1 MSDSTANAAQSAG
14 STSGRRGQE
23 RYVAPLDE
31 TPLREIDVVDV
42 NAVPESQWREAWK
55 RLRVSPLFWL
65 ATLILVVLAVMV
77 TFPSLF
83 TDADPN
89 QASLGNQFGPPSEG
103 HPFGY
108 NFQGADIWA
117 RTVYGARASVAVGV
131 LATIVTVLLG
141 VVTGAI
147 AGFYGGIVDTLI
159 SRISDI
165 FFSIPLLLA
174 AITVLSVINNLI
186 PNRSFWTAVIV
197 VVMALALFAWPQIT
211 RQMRGAVLEV
221 KNLEFVDAAT
231 AIGASKLTNLRRHI
245 VPNALSP
252 VIVTATITL
261 GIFIVSESALS
272 FLGLGLPQN
281 IVSWGNDLSD
291 AQNLVRSGQNLIVMY
306 VPATAL
312 AITVLG
318 FVLLG
323 EAVREALDPK
333 AKKS

>member
-1 MSDSTANAAQSAG
+1 MYDKQSG
-14 STSGRRGQE
+14 DIRPGQE
-23 RYVAPLDE
+23 RFVAPLDE
-31 TPLREIDVVDV
+31 TPLRAIDEVDV
-42 NAVPESQWREAWK
+42 DAVPESQWKEAWK
-55 RLRVSPLFWL
+55 RLRKSPLFWL
-65 ATLILVVLAVMV
+65 ASLIILVLAVMV
-77 TFPSLF
+77 AFPTLF
-83 TDADPN
+83 TSADPKA
-89 QASLGNQFGPPSEG
+89 ASLGNQFAPPSDG

-117 RTVYGARASVAVGV
+117 RTVYGARASVAVGL
-131 LATIVTVLLG
+131 LATLVTVLLG
-141 VVTGAI
+141 MITGAL
-147 AGFYGGIVDTLI
+147 AGFYGGIADTLI
-159 SRISDI
+159 SRLSDI

-174 AITVLSVINNLI
+174 CIVVISVINNVWED
-186 PNRSFWTAVIV
+186 RGFWASVLV

-252 VIVTATITL
+252 VIVSATIML
-261 GIFIVSESALS
+261 GVFIVSESALS
-272 FLGLGLPQN
+272 FLGLGLPQS

-291 AQNLVRSGQNLIVMY
+291 AQTLVRSGQHLVVMW

-333 AKKS
+333 ARKS

>member
-1 MSDSTANAAQSAG
+1 MSETHP
-14 STSGRRGQE
+14 GQA
-23 RYVAPLDE
+23 RFVAPLDE
-31 TPLREIDVVDV
+31 TPLRAIDAVDV
-42 NAVPESQWREAWK
+42 DAVPESQWREAWK
-55 RLRVSPLFWL
+55 RLRKSPLFWL
-65 ATLILVVLAVMV
+65 ASVIILVLAVMV
-77 TFPSLF
+77 AFPGLF
-83 TDADPN
+83 TSADPS
-89 QASLGNQFGPPSEG
+89 AAKLGNQFAPPSEG

-131 LATIVTVLLG
+131 LATLVTVVLG
-141 VVTGAI
+141 MVTGAV
-147 AGFYGGIVDTLI
+147 AGFYGGWVDTI
-159 SRISDI
+159 VSRVSDI

-174 AITVLSVINNLI
+174 CIVVISVINNI
-186 PNRSFWTAVIV
+186 FPNRGFWGSVLV
-197 VVMALALFAWPQIT
+197 VVLALAAFAWPQIT

-231 AIGASKLTNLRRHI
+231 AIGASKIVNLRRHI

-252 VIVTATITL
+252 VIVSSTISL
-261 GIFIVSESALS
+261 GVFIVSESALS
-272 FLGLGLPQN
+272 FLGIGLPQN

-291 AQNLVRSGQNLIVMY
+291 AQTLVRSGQHLVVMW

-312 AITVLG
+312 AVTVLG

-333 AKKS
+333 LRKS

>member
-1 MSDSTANAAQSAG
+1 MSEI
-14 STSGRRGQE
+14 RPGQE
-23 RYVAPLDE
+23 RFVAPLEE
-31 TPLREIDVVDV
+31 TPLRAIDAVDV
-42 NAVPESQWREAWK
+42 DAVPESQWREAWK
-55 RLRVSPLFWL
+55 RLRTSPLFWI
-65 ATLILVVLAVMV
+65 ATVILLVVGAMV
-77 TFPSLF
+77 AFPSLF
-83 TDADPN
+83 TSADPS
-89 QASLGNQFGPPSEG
+89 QASLSNQFEPASSG

-108 NFQGADIWA
+108 NFQGADVWA

-131 LATIVTVLLG
+131 LATLVTVLLG
-141 VVTGAI
+141 MISGAI
-147 AGFYGGIVDTLI
+147 AGFYGGIFDTIL
-159 SRISDI
+159 SRLSDI

-174 AITVLSVINNLI
+174 CIVVISVINNI
-186 PNRSFWTAVIV
+186 FPNRGFWGSVIV
-197 VVMALALFAWPQIT
+197 VVLALAAFAWPQVT

-252 VIVTATITL
+252 VIVTATIML
-261 GIFIVSESALS
+261 GVFIVSESALS

-291 AQNLVRSGQNLIVMY
+291 AQTLVRSGQHLTVMW

-312 AITVLG
+312 AVTVLG

-333 AKKS
+333 ARKK

>member
-1 MSDSTANAAQSAG
+1 MSETRQ
-14 STSGRRGQE
+14 GQE
-23 RYVAPLDE
+23 RFVAPLDE
-31 TPLREIDVVDV
+31 TPLRAIDAVDV
-42 NAVPESQWREAWK
+42 DAVPESQWKEAWK
-55 RLRVSPLFWL
+55 RLRKSPLFWL
-65 ATLILVVLAVMV
+65 ASVIILVLAVMV
-77 TFPSLF
+77 AFPGLF
-83 TDADPN
+83 TSADPT
-89 QASLGNQFGPPSEG
+89 AAKLDNQFDPPSEG

-131 LATIVTVLLG
+131 LATLFTVLLG
-141 VVTGAI
+141 MVSGAI
-147 AGFYGGIVDTLI
+147 AGFYGGVTDTLV
-159 SRISDI
+159 SRVSDI

-174 AITVLSVINNLI
+174 CIVVISVINNVWDD
-186 PNRSFWTAVIV
+186 RGFWGSVFV

-231 AIGASKLTNLRRHI
+231 AIGASRLSNLRRHI

-252 VIVTATITL
+252 VIVSATIML
-261 GIFIVSESALS
+261 GVFIVSESALS

-291 AQNLVRSGQNLIVMY
+291 AQTLVRSGQHLVVMW

-333 AKKS
+333 ARKS

>member
-1 MSDSTANAAQSAG
+1 MSETHP
-14 STSGRRGQE
+14 GQA
-23 RYVAPLDE
+23 RFVAPLEE
-31 TPLREIDVVDV
+31 TPLRAIDAVDV
-42 NAVPESQWREAWK
+42 DAVPESQWREAWK
-55 RLRVSPLFWL
+55 RLRKSPLFWL
-65 ATLILVVLAVMV
+65 ASVIILVLAVMV
-77 TFPSLF
+77 AFPGLF
-83 TDADPN
+83 TSADPS
-89 QASLGNQFGPPSEG
+89 AAKLGNQFAPPSEG

-131 LATIVTVLLG
+131 LATLVTVVLG
-141 VVTGAI
+141 MVTGAV
-147 AGFYGGIVDTLI
+147 AGFYGGWVDTI
-159 SRISDI
+159 VSRVSDI

-174 AITVLSVINNLI
+174 CIVVISVINNI
-186 PNRSFWTAVIV
+186 FPNRGFWGSVLV
-197 VVMALALFAWPQIT
+197 VVLALAAFAWPQIT

-231 AIGASKLTNLRRHI
+231 AIGASKIVNLRRHI

-252 VIVTATITL
+252 VIVSSTISL
-261 GIFIVSESALS
+261 GVFIVSESALS
-272 FLGLGLPQN
+272 FLGIGLPQN

-291 AQNLVRSGQNLIVMY
+291 AQTLVRSGQHLVVMW

-312 AITVLG
+312 AVTVLG

-333 AKKS
+333 LRKS

>member
-1 MSDSTANAAQSAG
+1 MSESVIA
-14 STSGRRGQE
+14 RVGQE
-23 RYVAPLDE
+23 RFVAPLEE

-42 NAVPESQWREAWK
+42 HAVPESQWKEAWK
-55 RLRVSPLFWL
+55 RLRTSPLFWVS
-65 ATLILVVLAVMV
+65 AVIIVVLAVMIA
-77 TFPSLF
+77 FPTLF
-83 TDADPN
+83 TNADPN
-89 QASLGNQFGPPSEG
+89 QASLDKQFAPPSEG

-131 LATIVTVLLG
+131 LATIFTVLFG
-141 VVTGAI
+141 AITGAL
-147 AGFYGGIVDTLI
+147 AGFFGGKTDTFI
-159 SRISDI
+159 SRTSDI

-174 AITVLSVINNLI
+174 CIVVISVINNVW
-186 PNRSFWTAVIV
+186 PERGFWGSVGV

-231 AIGASKLTNLRRHI
+231 AIGASRLTNLRRHI
-245 VPNALSP
+245 VPNSLSP
-252 VIVTATITL
+252 VIVSATISL
-261 GIFIVSESALS
+261 GVFIVSESALS
-272 FLGLGLPQN
+272 FLGLGLPQT

-291 AQNLVRSGQNLIVMY
+291 AQTLVRSGQHLVVMW

>member
-1 MSDSTANAAQSAG
+1 MSEPRT
-14 STSGRRGQE
+14 GQE
-23 RYVAPLDE
+23 RFVAPLDE
-31 TPLREIDVVDV
+31 TPLRDIDAVDV
-42 NAVPESQWREAWK
+42 DAVPESQWKEAWK
-55 RLRVSPLFWL
+55 RLRKSPLFWL
-65 ATLILVVLAVMV
+65 ASVIIVVLAVMV
-77 TFPSLF
+77 AFPTLF
-83 TDADPN
+83 TSADPN
-89 QASLGNQFGPPSEG
+89 AAKLGDQFAPPSDG

-108 NFQGADIWA
+108 NFQGGDIWA

-131 LATIVTVLLG
+131 LATLVTVILG
-141 VVTGAI
+141 MVTGAI
-147 AGFYGGIVDTLI
+147 AGFYGGIVDTLL
-159 SRISDI
+159 SRLSDI

-174 AITVLSVINNLI
+174 CIVVISVINNLY
-186 PNRSFWTAVIV
+186 PSRGFWGSVLV

-231 AIGASKLTNLRRHI
+231 AIGASRITNLRRHI

-252 VIVTATITL
+252 VIVSATIML
-261 GIFIVSESALS
+261 GVFIVSESALS

-281 IVSWGNDLSD
+281 IVSWGNDLAA
-291 AQNLVRSGQNLIVMY
+291 AQDLVRSGRHLVVMW

-312 AITVLG
+312 AVTVLG

>member
-1 MSDSTANAAQSAG
+1 MSET
-14 STSGRRGQE
+14 RPGQE
-23 RYVAPLDE
+23 RYIAPLDE
-31 TPLREIDVVDV
+31 TPLRAIDAVDV
-42 NAVPESQWREAWK
+42 NAAPESQWREAWK
-55 RLRVSPLFWL
+55 RLRRSPLFWI
-65 ATLILVVLAVMV
+65 ATLIILVLAVMV
-77 TFPSLF
+77 AFPTVF
-83 TDADPN
+83 TSADPN
-89 QASLGNQFGPPSEG
+89 QASLDKQFAPATEG

-131 LATIVTVLLG
+131 LATVVTVLLG
-141 VVTGAI
+141 MVTGAI
-147 AGFYGGIVDTLI
+147 AGFYGGWTDTIV
-159 SRISDI
+159 SRVSDI

-174 AITVLSVINNLI
+174 CIVVISVINNVWDD
-186 PNRSFWTAVIV
+186 RGFWGSVIV
-197 VVMALALFAWPQIT
+197 VVLALALFAWPQIT

-231 AIGASKLTNLRRHI
+231 AIGASRLTNLRRHI

-252 VIVTATITL
+252 VIVSATIML
-261 GIFIVSESALS
+261 GVFIVSESALS
-272 FLGLGLPQN
+272 FLGLGLPQT

-291 AQNLVRSGQNLIVMY
+291 AQTLVRSGQHLVVMW

-312 AITVLG
+312 AVTVLG

-333 AKKS
+333 SRKS

>member
-1 MSDSTANAAQSAG
+1 MSET
-14 STSGRRGQE
+14 RPGQE
-23 RYVAPLDE
+23 RFVAPLDE
-31 TPLREIDVVDV
+31 TPLRAIDAVDV
-42 NAVPESQWREAWK
+42 DAVPESQWREAWK
-55 RLRVSPLFWL
+55 RLRRSPLFWL
-65 ATLILVVLAVMV
+65 SSVIILVLAVMV
-77 TFPSLF
+77 AFPGLF
-83 TDADPN
+83 TDVDPYARN
-89 QASLGNQFGPPSEG
+89 ANNLSNQFAPPSEG

-108 NFQGADIWA
+108 NFQGGDIWA

-131 LATIVTVLLG
+131 LATIATVLLG
-141 VVTGAI
+141 MISGAV
-147 AGFYGGIVDTLI
+147 AGFYGGITDTLV
-159 SRISDI
+159 SRLSDI

-174 AITVLSVINNLI
+174 CIVVISVINNI
-186 PNRSFWTAVIV
+186 FPNRGFWGSVSV
-197 VVMALALFAWPQIT
+197 VVLALAVFAWPQIT

-252 VIVTATITL
+252 VIVSATIML
-261 GIFIVSESALS
+261 GVFIVSESALS

-291 AQNLVRSGQNLIVMY
+291 AQTLVRSGQHLVVMW

-312 AITVLG
+312 AVTVLG

-333 AKKS
+333 ARKS